1 MADEIDTPL
10 GKKKESRK
18 SNVNGVK
25 KPNNVARKG
34 WRSLVQFRSGKLPLT
49 RILFGLLFALIALI
63 IGIIVLIDNPKGGR
77 PSAEVS
83 ILNAPI
89 QNNQI
94 AIDTSIS
101 NNPNDIETDTNA
113 AKSTADDVTEINN
126 SGTSI
131 SIITI
136 DDNIASGD
144 SVTSIGLA
152 TLNEFGVYPDL
163 VEETPNGAIP
173 RIGANGETAFIS
185 YARPSIT
192 PELANEKTLI
202 AIIITGLGLNETG
215 TLDAIEKLPDAVTL
229 AFAPYGRS
237 LKRTSM
243 AARNGGHEIL
253 LSLPLE
259 PFDYPQNDPG
269 PQTLLTDQ
277 PPRANLDRL
286 FWLMGRFGG
295 YIGVINHM
303 GAKFTASAVDFSPIM
318 EELALRGLGYI
329 DDGSSKRSLAGNI
342 AGNNRVAFGLGSV
355 QIDSNPSREA
365 ILAKLAE
372 LEKKAQNSNGAI
384 GIASALPISIK
395 TISEWANSLESKN
408 IILVP
413 ASAIMSRP

>member
-1 MADEIDTPL
+1 MADEIDAPL
-10 GKKKESRK
+10 GKKKG
-18 SNVNGVK
+18 NK
-25 KPNNVARKG
+25 KYNEKEAKKTNNIARKG

-63 IGIIVLIDNPKGGR
+63 IAVIVLVDNPKGGR
-77 PSAEVS
+77 PSADVS

-94 AIDTSIS
+94 AIDTSMS
-101 NNPNDIETDTNA
+101 SAPNDIATDNNVAKNIADNA
-113 AKSTADDVTEINN
+113 AEITN

-144 SVTSIGLA
+144 FVTSAGLA

-163 VEETPNGAIP
+163 VEETPNGPIP
-173 RIGANGETAFIS
+173 RIGANGKTAFIS

-192 PELANEKTLI
+192 PEAANDKTLI
-202 AIIITGLGLNETG
+202 AIVVTGLGLNETG

-237 LKRTSM
+237 LKRTTM

-269 PQTLLTDQ
+269 PQTLLSDQ

-303 GAKFTASAVDFSPIM
+303 GAKFTASAADFSPIM

-329 DDGSSKRSLAGNI
+329 DDGSSKRSLAANI

-355 QIDSNPSREA
+355 QIDINPSREA
-365 ILAKLAE
+365 ILARLAE
-372 LEKKAQNSNGAI
+372 LEKKAQENNGAI

-395 TISEWANSLESKN
+395 TITEWANSLENKN